1 MCFLAWRHTV
11 IYHYPGDECDQDIDP
26 DNENQYIVWGV
37 GGLGDTA
44 FRHFVR
50 AESEFGET
58 SLQIQYFTAFR
69 HFIQTSS
76 ETAYWPLY
84 GIKPLLKK
92 LANKN
97 FMVDELL
104 ANFVTQKRRQG
115 RLLRSLKN
123 PSNAMFYP
131 VLLRH
136 FRLCFIVHSRKCG
149 STTPGSTAV
158 QELSC
163 SGVPQVQALRD
174 SDSGGSLW
182 RHLCGSHR
190 SIWQPER
197 IHGHHW
203 WV

>member
-1 MCFLAWRHTV
+1 MPLSSLALSMAGNSVLSSPETSLQVSPLSLPSPLCPLSLPLSMCFLAWRHTV
-11 IYHYPGDECDQDIDP
+11 IYHYPGDECDRDINP

-76 ETAYWPLY
+76 DTAYWPLY
-84 GIKPLLKK
+84 GIKPLRRK

-115 RLLRSLKN
+115 RLLRS
-123 PSNAMFYP
+123 
-131 VLLRH
+131 
-136 FRLCFIVHSRKCG
+136 
-149 STTPGSTAV
+149 
-158 QELSC
+158 
-163 SGVPQVQALRD
+163 
-174 SDSGGSLW
+174 
-182 RHLCGSHR
+182 
-190 SIWQPER
+190 
-197 IHGHHW
+197 
-203 WV
+203 